1 MMNSVKF
8 FTCTDRRFNFLKAKL
23 PWDNLNVCFFLKETS
38 YFILYG
44 HCDFRYY
51 CGNIIR
57 STDVKS
63 YHFFSHLP
71 NSHLPLCDGLQSS
84 FRLSKICATNCSLAP
99 CSYAILATHVKT
111 QFPIYKMA
119 IIISSWVT
127 MNMQWYRAHKDLHTM
142 PEMKKPWIYVNWH
155 CDNYYY
161 FCHPMS

>member
-1 MMNSVKF
+1 MPQFLVMMNSVKF
-8 FTCTDRRFNFLKAKL
+8 TCTRQEIQLSQGKTS
-23 PWDNLNVCFFLKETS
+23 PEIISWVCFFLKETS

-99 CSYAILATHVKT
+99 CSYAILATLVKT
-111 QFPIYKMA
+111 QFPTYKMA
-119 IIISSWVT
+119 IIISSGDYEYAMT
-127 MNMQWYRAHKDLHTM
+127 QST
-142 PEMKKPWIYVNWH
+142 
-155 CDNYYY
+155 
-161 FCHPMS
+161 